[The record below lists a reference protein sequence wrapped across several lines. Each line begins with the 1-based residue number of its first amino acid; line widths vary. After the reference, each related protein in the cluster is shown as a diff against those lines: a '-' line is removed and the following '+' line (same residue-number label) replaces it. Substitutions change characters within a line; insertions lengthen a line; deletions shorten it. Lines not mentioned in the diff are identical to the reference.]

1 MEPSRN
7 NDRARAAA
15 RRRAVQRRRRQRQA
29 ALIRLCVLLVV
40 VLAVLIG
47 VIVLLTPKNP
57 LVDQITL
64 EAGFA
69 LKPEQFLEKPE
80 KYKNK
85 DVSFSTDISQLD
97 LTVPGIHEIQL
108 SVDGK
113 IYTTTLTIEDRTAPK
128 GDPVNAVT
136 EVGIVPDPEDLIT
149 NVRDVGPVT
158 ISYRNEPDVSKGGEV
173 TADVLLT
180 DAAGNTAVVR
190 VQVLVISDEVAPEIH
205 GAANWEVYVGD
216 PIAYKANITVTDD
229 QTPYPTLTVD
239 NSKVDTGKAGTYPV
253 TYTATD
259 AAGNSTSVTVYLTL
273 IEKPTGYVEPEVVY
287 EIARDVLGKITDDSM
302 SNVEVAA
309 AIYNWV
315 RFNISYNGHS
325 DKDRGWAA
333 GAYDGF
339 TNHQG
344 DCYTYYATAKALFDV
359 AGIPNVDVTKV
370 ITSQTSSSSHYWSLI
385 DLGDGWYHVDCTPR
399 NNQRT
404 ESFFL
409 FTDEELL
416 AYSRNNR
423 NSHNFDSD
431 DYPERATESVQDKM
445 EFDIYSGVTIKESW

>member
-15 RRRAVQRRRRQRQA
+15 RRRAAIKRRRQRQA
-29 ALIRLCVLLVV
+29 ALRRMCLMLVVLLVILV
-40 VLAVLIG
+40 GI
-47 VIVLLTPKNP
+47 IILLMPKNP
-57 LVDQITL
+57 LVDELTL
-64 EAGFA
+64 EAGSA
-69 LKPEQFLEKPE
+69 LAPEQFLERPE
-80 KYKNK
+80 KYENK
-85 DVSFSTDISQLD
+85 AVSFVTDVTKID
-97 LTVPGIHEIQL
+97 LTIPGKHEVTL

-113 IYTTTLTIEDRTAPK
+113 TYASALVIKDRTAPK
-128 GDPVNAVT
+128 GDPVDTVT
-136 EVGIVPDPEDLIT
+136 TVGVVPDPENLVT
-149 NVRDVGPVT
+149 NVHDVGSVT
-158 ISYRNEPDVSKGGEV
+158 ISYRNEPDVRRGGEV
-173 TADVLLT
+173 TAQVLLT
-180 DAAGNTAVVR
+180 DAAGNTSVVN
-190 VQVLVISDEVAPEIH
+190 VKLTVISDEVAPEIH
-205 GAANWEVYVGD
+205 GAADWNVYVGD
-216 PIAYKANITVTDD
+216 TIAYKANVTVTDD
-229 QTPYPTLTVD
+229 QTKYPTLTVD

-259 AAGNSTSVTVYLTL
+259 DAGNSTSVTVYLTL
-273 IEKPTGYVEPEVVY
+273 EEKPAGYVEPEVAY
-287 EIARDVLGKITDDSM
+287 DLAQKVLDGIVDDSM
-302 SNVEVAA
+302 SKAEVAA

-315 RFNISYNGHS
+315 HFNISYSGHS

-370 ITSQTSSSSHYWSLI
+370 VTSETSSSSHYWSLI

-399 NNQRT
+399 NNQKT

-423 NSHNFDSD
+423 NSHNFDAD
-431 DYPERATESVQDKM
+431 AYPERAEESVQDKM
-445 EFDIYSGVTIKESW
+445 EFSIYSGVKIKESW